1 MRILQ
6 SYRYRL
12 GTKIPFD
19 QLPAIIDR
27 FLDQHGLTHRM
38 FHYRFSSPDLS
49 DSFRGIQDGT
59 RCLDCGVPQYACDRC
74 RNEAQR
80 YLRSGTGCQ
89 RAVKEHPFLGP
100 LRIVQERYHPDHIL
114 HNFSQESNEAKA
126 DIYSILSKIYRRYG
140 FQETCLI
147 YRDIDFFSRRVS
159 TAAPDMEFA
168 VNGYP
173 DCGITLYR
181 GGFPSGCDVIL
192 NVASDDP
199 LDVPDAACYAEDMKQ
214 LLNCKKYL
222 SATTL
227 IMDDREKA
235 LYEDLN
241 LRAAPLVKAA
251 ADFFDKHMPEEKGN
265 MDPAAPVS
273 VAAYLKKFGKKYG
286 YAYKGYEN
294 YLYFMEKRLPGGHF
308 VCLEFVSN
316 PLSLD
321 ADPFVNL
328 VGLGFRH
335 QIWVDGFS
343 PQNPRD
349 AAEYF
354 TSLFETLA
362 AAEETVFPA
371 IADLYPPTPEWFLPT
386 H

>member
-19 QLPAIIDR
+19 QLPALIDR
-27 FLDQHGLTHRM
+27 FLDTQGLTHRM

-49 DSFRGIQDGT
+49 DYFREIQDGT
-59 RCLDCGVPQYACDRC
+59 KCRRCDFPAVACDRC
-74 RNEAQR
+74 RGEAER
-80 YLRSGTGCQ
+80 YLHNGTACQ
-89 RAVKEHPFLGP
+89 RAVKGHPFLGP
-100 LRIVQERYHPDHIL
+100 LHIVEERYYPDHIL

-147 YRDIDFFSRRVS
+147 YRDIDFFSRRVK
-159 TAAPDMEFA
+159 TAVPDMEFA
-168 VNGYP
+168 VNGYQ

-181 GGFPSGCDVIL
+181 GGFPTGCDVIL

-199 LDVPDAACYAEDMKQ
+199 ADVPDAACYAEALKQ
-214 LLNCKKYL
+214 HLNCKKYL
-222 SATTL
+222 SASTL

-235 LYEDLN
+235 LYADLN

-251 ADFFDKHMPEEKGN
+251 EAFFDEHIPEEKGN
-265 MDPAAPVS
+265 MAPAVPVS
-273 VAAYLKKFGKKYG
+273 VVAYLKKFGKKYG

-294 YLYFMEKRLPGGHF
+294 YLYFMEKRLPSGHF

-316 PLSLD
+316 PLSPD

-335 QIWVDGFS
+335 QIWVYGFS
-343 PQNPRD
+343 PQNHRD
-349 AAEYF
+349 ASDYF
-354 TSLFETLA
+354 TQLFETLA
-362 AAEETVFPA
+362 KAEESVFPA
-371 IADLYPPTPEWFLPT
+371 ILDLYPPTPEWFMPT